1 VCPQNIRGGICVV
14 HCYKEGKDA
23 LGKKSFSYNMS
34 SATEGQVAIVTL
46 LTAPIAAARC
56 VATGAGIV
64 GPVTAGAGA
73 KFQVQARD
81 MWGNDRTLGGDTFRV
96 EAKTKATHTI
106 CSKWKDGKPGSV
118 CQSAYSGKVTL
129 YGIVTDNSFVAGK
142 PGGTYHVHYNA
153 TVSGGYDVVVALQKG
168 ENTVGINQSPVSHC
182 TRSNQRF

>member
-1 VCPQNIRGGICVV
+1 MCPQNIRGGICVV

-23 LGKKSFSYNMS
+23 LGKKSFSYNMRS
-34 SATEGQVAIVTL
+34 VANITESQVAIVTL
-46 LTAPIAAARC
+46 LPAPIAAARC

-81 MWGNDRTLGGDTFRV
+81 IGGNDRTLGGDTFCV

-106 CSKWKDGKPGSV
+106 CSKWKDGH
-118 CQSAYSGKVTL
+118 SAYSGKVTL
-129 YGIVTDNSFVAGK
+129 YGIVTDNCFIAGK

-153 TVSGGYDVVVALQKG
+153 TVSGGYDVIVALQKG
-168 ENTVGINQSPVSHC
+168 ENTAGINQSPVSHC
-182 TRSNQRF
+182 TRSNQPF